1 MAIAQNGIFYEI
13 HGHGPGLPVVL
24 VMGLAMDGGGWAKQL
39 PALERRRR
47 VLVVDNRGVG
57 RSKKPKGPYATAD
70 MADDVAGVL
79 DDAGVPRAHVVGV
92 SLGGA
97 ISQELALRHAR
108 RVKSL
113 ALISTFARADAGM
126 ARTAEEGAHRSSGAG
141 AVAEAMSAIAEGKI
155 VLDPKA
161 LMKFLM
167 PLVVTP
173 AFIERERQWL
183 RDMFDRALSNGF
195 SSEGI
200 AGQVAA
206 ALAHDTTDRLAT
218 VGAPTLVVLGTEDV
232 LVPAGLTRRLAQLIP
247 GARLVEI
254 SDAPHGLIM
263 EHADTVNPLL
273 AEWLASHD

>member
-1 MAIAQNGIFYEI
+1 MAIAQNDIFYEI
-13 HGHGPGLPVVL
+13 YGHGPGLPVVL
-24 VMGLAMDGGGWAKQL
+24 IMGLAMDGGGWAKQI
-39 PALERRRR
+39 PALSTSRR
-47 VLVVDNRGVG
+47 VLVLDNRGVG
-57 RSKKPKGPYATAD
+57 RSKKPKGPYTTSE

-79 DDAGVPRAHVVGV
+79 DDAGIPRAHVVGV

-97 ISQELALRHAR
+97 IAQELALQHGR

-113 ALISTFARADAGM
+113 ALVSTFARADAHM
-126 ARTAEEGAHRSSGAG
+126 AKTAEEGAQASAG
-141 AVAEAMSAIAEGKI
+141 YGFVAEALSAIASGKI

-183 RDMFDRALSNGF
+183 RDMFDRALANGF

-206 ALAHDTTDRLAT
+206 AMAHDTTERLAT
-218 VGAPTLVVLGTEDV
+218 VGAPTLVILGTKDH
-232 LVPAGLTRRLAQLIP
+232 LVPAGLTRRLAQLVP
-247 GARLVEI
+247 TARLVEI
-254 SDAPHGLIM
+254 DDAPHGLIM

-273 AEWLASHD
+273 GDWLASHD